1 MTTISHPRYTW
12 APPKPSVAQRRV
24 SRVSP
29 RNCFAEFVY
38 GPPPGVRITCQGQ
51 LEYHVALCAAYR
63 PGVVS
68 IEEQLEPVRFRR
80 RDHAPMHW
88 LDFRVT
94 MRSGLRIG
102 MAVKHTRSPE
112 YAQFLE
118 DLPAIK
124 SAVVP
129 TLVDTLCRV
138 TEQNICPVDL
148 HNAKLFHAAR
158 RPEPHIDAVLGQYVS
173 TMGGPSKITDMLAA
187 AGLPGEVGAA
197 ARAIHAGLLDTC
209 LKERITNSTLVCPGG
224 AV

>member
-1 MTTISHPRYTW
+1 MITMSHQRHTW
-12 APPKPSVAQRRV
+12 APPKPSVAHRRI

-29 RNCFAEFVY
+29 RNCFVEFVY
-38 GPPPGVRITCQGQ
+38 GPPPGVRVTCEGQ
-51 LEYHVALCAAYR
+51 LEYHAALCAAYR

-80 RDHAPMHW
+80 AGHARMHW

-102 MAVKHTRSPE
+102 MAVKHTHSKE
-112 YAQFLE
+112 YPQFLQ
-118 DLPAIK
+118 DLPAIA

-129 TLVDTLCRV
+129 TLVDKLCRV
-138 TEQNICPVDL
+138 TEQNICPVEL
-148 HNAKLFHAAR
+148 YNAKLFHASC
-158 RPEPHIDAVLGQYVS
+158 RPEPHMDAVLGQYVS
-173 TMGGPSKITDMLAA
+173 GMHGPGTIAGMLAA

-209 LKERITNSTLVCPGG
+209 LNERITSSTMVRPGG
-224 AV
+224 AA